1 MITITKKEE
10 VVFDQ
15 IRIYHLEYPEGIPV
29 SVLKD
34 ETGFYEYNLVQIL
47 KSLAEKGLISFN
59 DDSVK
64 LLDTDKEINTVNSK
78 KDVEKVELNIKEQES
93 YNLIRELVDE
103 NNTVSKYIL
112 EGNLLY
118 GDLKLSNF
126 NMFHII
132 LSLQN
137 KGLLKPIKKDDGEYY
152 ILVS

>member
-1 MITITKKEE
+1 MITITKKED
-10 VVFDQ
+10 VVLNQ
-15 IRIYHLEYPEGIPV
+15 IKIYHLEFPDGIPI

-47 KSLAEKGLISFN
+47 KTLASKGLIEFKDN
-59 DDSVK
+59 LVK
-64 LLDTDKEINTVNSK
+64 LLEVEKEINAVNSK
-78 KDVEKVELNIKEQES
+78 KDVEEVELNMQAQES
-93 YNLIRELVDE
+93 YRIIQDLVDE

-126 NMFHII
+126 KMFHII

-137 KGLLKPIKKDDGEYY
+137 KGLLKPIKKNDGDYY

>member
-1 MITITKKEE
+1 MITITKKED
-10 VVFDQ
+10 VVLNQ
-15 IRIYHLEYPEGIPV
+15 IKIYHLEFPEGIPI

-47 KSLAEKGLISFN
+47 KTLAGKGLIEFEDN
-59 DDSVK
+59 LVK
-64 LLDTDKEINTVNSK
+64 LLEVEKEINAVNSK
-78 KDVEKVELNIKEQES
+78 KDVEEVELNMQEQES
-93 YNLIRELVDE
+93 YRIIQDLVDE

-126 NMFHII
+126 KMFHII